1 MKLAW
6 MFLCAGM
13 ASAQWQQVI
22 DAAKKEGSVV
32 FYSAAVG
39 APATTKI
46 QAAFKAKYGIP
57 MEVLQARSSELTER
71 IRTEQVSGKR
81 LGDVSHNGAS
91 VTERQLAEGV
101 FMPYGMLPN
110 AARLRTQV
118 PTDGTRVPVYVIHFG
133 ILANTDLVK
142 PADEPK
148 SWQDLVDAKW
158 KGKILSDDMRALGS
172 GSALF
177 TATHEKFGRQFHE
190 RLAAQRLEF
199 TRDVR
204 GSQRRIA
211 RGEYPLFIPFNIAD
225 ILTLKGLPVKFIVPS
240 EGAVYVVFD
249 CAILKGAPHPNAA
262 RLLLDFMLSDEVQLI
277 YASSGYGMA
286 VGGLEGKLTP
296 EMRQLSSVKLL
307 GTSVMKLQDKMLELA
322 QQIYH

>member
-1 MKLAW
+1 LPSSA
-6 MFLCAGM
+6 AG
-13 ASAQWQQVI
+13 QWQQVVE
-22 DAAKKEGSVV
+22 AARKEGTVV

-39 APATTKI
+39 APATAKI
-46 QAAFKAKYGIP
+46 QAAFKSRYGIT

-71 IRTEQVSGKR
+71 IRTEQVSGKHF
-81 LGDVSHNGAS
+81 GDVSHNGAS
-91 VTERQLAEGV
+91 VTERQLGEGV
-101 FMPYGMLPN
+101 FVPYGSLPG
-110 AARLRTQV
+110 AARIAAPLT
-118 PTDGTRVPVYVIHFG
+118 TDGTRIPVYVIHFG
-133 ILANTDLVK
+133 ILVNTELVK

-148 SWQDLVDAKW
+148 SWSDLLDPKW

-177 TATHEKFGRQFHE
+177 MATYEKFGRDFHA
-190 RLAAQRLEF
+190 RLAAQKPEF

-211 RGEYPLFIPFNIAD
+211 RGEYPLFIPFNVAD
-225 ILTLKGLPVKFIVPS
+225 ILTLRGLPVKSIVPK

-262 RLLLDFMLSDEVQLI
+262 RLLLEFMLSEEVQLI
-277 YASSGYGMA
+277 YANTGYGMVA
-286 VGGLEGKLTP
+286 GGLENKLSP
-296 EMRQLSSVKLL
+296 EVRGISSVKRL
-307 GTSVMKLQDKMLELA
+307 GTSSLKLQDKMLEFA

>member
-6 MFLCAGM
+6 ILFFASA

-22 DAAKKEGSVV
+22 DAAKKEGTVV

-39 APATTKI
+39 APATAKI
-46 QAAFKAKYGIP
+46 QAAFKAKYGIT

-91 VTERQLAEGV
+91 VTERQLSDGV
-101 FMPYGMLPN
+101 FMPYGTLPN
-110 AARLRTQV
+110 VARLASQF
-118 PTDGTRVPVYVIHFG
+118 PTDGTRVPVYLIHFG
-133 ILANTDLVK
+133 ILANTSLVK
-142 PADEPK
+142 TSDEPK
-148 SWQDLVDAKW
+148 SWQDLLDPKW

-177 TATHEKFGRQFHE
+177 TATHEKLGRQFHE
-190 RLAAQRLEF
+190 RLAAQQLEF

-211 RGEYPLFIPFNIAD
+211 RGEYPLFIPFNVAD
-225 ILTLKGLPVKFIVPS
+225 ILTLKGLPVKFIVPE

-277 YASSGYGMA
+277 YANTGYGMA
-286 VGGLEGKLTP
+286 VSGLESKLSP
-296 EMRQLSSVKLL
+296 EIRQLSSVKLL
-307 GTSVMKLQDKMLELA
+307 GTSIMKLQDKMLELA

>member
-1 MKLAW
+1 VKLAW
-6 MFLCAGM
+6 MLFF
-13 ASAQWQQVI
+13 ASAAAAQWQQVV
-22 DAAKKEGSVV
+22 DAAKKEGTVV

-39 APATTKI
+39 APATAKI
-46 QAAFKAKYGIP
+46 QTAFKAKYGIT

-101 FMPYGMLPN
+101 FMPYGTLPS
-110 AARLRTQV
+110 AARLASSF
-118 PTDGTRVPVYVIHFG
+118 PADGTRVPVYVIHFG
-133 ILANTDLVK
+133 ILANTSLVK
-142 PADEPK
+142 TSDEPK
-148 SWQDLVDAKW
+148 SWQDLLDPKW

-190 RLAAQRLEF
+190 RLAAQQPEF

-211 RGEYPLFIPFNIAD
+211 RGEYPLFIPFNVAD

-277 YASSGYGMA
+277 YASTGYGMA
-286 VGGLEGKLTP
+286 VGGLDSKLSP
-296 EMRQLSSVKLL
+296 EMRQLSNVKLL

>member
-1 MKLAW
+1 VKLAW
-6 MFLCAGM
+6 ILLCASA
-13 ASAQWQQVI
+13 ASAQWQQVV
-22 DAAKKEGSVV
+22 DAAKKEGTVV

-39 APATTKI
+39 APATAKI
-46 QAAFKAKYGIP
+46 QTAFKAKYGIT

-91 VTERQLAEGV
+91 VTERQLADGV
-101 FMPYGMLPN
+101 FMPYGALPN
-110 AARLRTQV
+110 AARLASQF
-118 PTDGTRVPVYVIHFG
+118 PTDGSRVPVYVIHFG
-133 ILANTDLVK
+133 ILTNTSLVK
-142 PADEPK
+142 TSDEPK
-148 SWQDLVDAKW
+148 SWQDLLDPKW

-177 TATHEKFGRQFHE
+177 TATYEKLGRQFHE
-190 RLAAQRLEF
+190 RLAAQQLEF

-211 RGEYPLFIPFNIAD
+211 RGEYPLFIPFNVAD

-262 RLLLDFMLSDEVQLI
+262 RLLVDFMLSDEVQLI
-277 YASSGYGMA
+277 YASTGYGMT
-286 VGGLEGKLTP
+286 VGGLESKLSL